1 MLLLSSDFEE
11 VERICHRA
19 LVFSRGRVV
28 SEIPRNELTI
38 ARLTADA
45 SGGAAT
51 GNGRSQAMSDS
62 LSQRYVGPAITRAI
76 SVWGLL
82 VLLILLIIVFSLL
95 RPDTFPTFFNIKS
108 ILNNKSVQALVALAV
123 FIPMTANHFDLSA
136 GFNLGISQVLAIG
149 LQGQGLP
156 WWAAVIAVLLMGA
169 LVGLANGVLVTRV
182 KIDSFIATL
191 GTGTVLYGLNAWYTG
206 GQQVL
211 ADLPPAFLAISGSI
225 GVVPA
230 PALYT
235 LIVSLALWIVFEFLP
250 LGRYL
255 YVLGASPRAAELN
268 GISARRYVTLGF
280 VAAGTLASFAGIVL
294 QSQLQIGQ
302 SSVGQEYLLPA
313 FTAALLGATS
323 VRPGR
328 VNVWGTVLA
337 VAVLAVTVAGLNQLG
352 APFFVEPLF
361 NGSMLILAVGLAVQ
375 ASQRRTRRGSEADR
389 AAAVLAQ
396 AKQAEETAHEQPPRC
411 SRQCRRQ
418 PGPRA

>member
-1 MLLLSSDFEE
+1 MN
-11 VERICHRA
+11 
-19 LVFSRGRVV
+19 G
-28 SEIPRNELTI
+28 
-38 ARLTADA
+38 ARTHYF
-45 SGGAAT
+45 GET
-51 GNGRSQAMSDS
+51 
-62 LSQRYVGPAITRAI
+62 VTRAV

-82 VLLILLIIVFSLL
+82 VLLVLLIIVFSLL
-95 RPDTFPTFFNIKS
+95 KPDTFLTYFNIRS
-108 ILNNKSVQALVALAV
+108 ILSNKSVQALVALSV
-123 FIPMTANHFDLSA
+123 FIPMASNQFDLSA
-136 GFNLGISQVLAIG
+136 GFNVGISQVLAIG

-156 WWAAVIAVLLMGA
+156 WWVAILAVLVMGA
-169 LVGLANGVLVTRV
+169 FVGLVNGILVTRV

-211 ADLPPAFLAISGSI
+211 ANLPPEFLAISGNI
-225 GVVPA
+225 WIIPA
-230 PALYT
+230 PAVYALV
-235 LIVSLALWIVFEFLP
+235 VSLVLWIVFEYLP

-268 GISARRYVTLGF
+268 GISAKRYVTFGF
-280 VAAGTLASFAGIVL
+280 IAAGTLAAFAGIVL
-294 QSQLQIGQ
+294 QSQLQVGQ

-323 VRPGR
+323 IRPGR

-375 ASQRRTRRGSEADR
+375 AAQRRSKRGTDADR
-389 AAAVLAQ
+389 AVAVGSAAPAV
-396 AKQAEETAHEQPPRC
+396 E
-411 SRQCRRQ
+411 
-418 PGPRA
+418 

>member
-1 MLLLSSDFEE
+1 
-11 VERICHRA
+11 
-19 LVFSRGRVV
+19 
-28 SEIPRNELTI
+28 
-38 ARLTADA
+38 
-45 SGGAAT
+45 
-51 GNGRSQAMSDS
+51 MSDS
-62 LSQRYVGPAITRAI
+62 MTGRYVGPAITRAI

-82 VLLILLIIVFSLL
+82 ILLVLLTIVFSLL
-95 RPDTFPTFFNIKS
+95 RPDTFLTFFNIKS
-108 ILNNKSVQALVALAV
+108 ILNNKSVQALLALAV

-149 LQGQGLP
+149 LQGQGVP
-156 WWAAVIAVLLMGA
+156 WWGAVILVLLMGA
-169 LVGLANGVLVTRV
+169 AVGLVNGLLVTRV

-211 ADLPPAFLAISGSI
+211 ADLPPPFLAISGTI
-225 GVVPA
+225 GIVPA

-235 LIVSLALWIVFEFLP
+235 LIVSLALWIAFEYLP

-255 YVLGASPRAAELN
+255 YVLGASPRTAELN

-294 QSQLQIGQ
+294 QSQLQVGQ

-361 NGSMLILAVGLAVQ
+361 NGAMLILAVGLAVQ
-375 ASQRRTRRGSEADR
+375 ASQRRSKRGSEADR
-389 AAAVLAQ
+389 AAAAAAALATQ
-396 AKQAEETAHEQPPRC
+396 QAED
-411 SRQCRRQ
+411 SR
-418 PGPRA
+418 

>member
-1 MLLLSSDFEE
+1 MMTDT
-11 VERICHRA
+11 VT
-19 LVFSRGRVV
+19 GRY
-28 SEIPRNELTI
+28 I
-38 ARLTADA
+38 
-45 SGGAAT
+45 
-51 GNGRSQAMSDS
+51 
-62 LSQRYVGPAITRAI
+62 GPAIARAV

-82 VLLILLIIVFSLL
+82 ILLVLLIIVFSLL
-95 RPDTFPTFFNIKS
+95 RPDTFLTFFNIKS
-108 ILNNKSVQALVALAV
+108 ILNNKSVQALLALAV

-149 LQGQGLP
+149 LQGQGVP
-156 WWAAVIAVLLMGA
+156 WWGAVLLVLLMGA
-169 LVGLANGVLVTRV
+169 VVGLVNGLLVTRV

-211 ADLPPAFLAISGSI
+211 ADLPPPFLAISGTI
-225 GVVPA
+225 GIVPA

-235 LIVSLALWIVFEFLP
+235 LIVSLALWIAFEWLP

-255 YVLGASPRAAELN
+255 YVLGASPRTAELN

-280 VAAGTLASFAGIVL
+280 VAAGILASFAGIVL
-294 QSQLQIGQ
+294 QSQLQVGQ

-313 FTAALLGATS
+313 FTSALLGATS

-361 NGSMLILAVGLAVQ
+361 NGAMLILAVGLAVQ
-375 ASQRRTRRGSEADR
+375 ASQRRSKRGSAADR
-389 AAAVLAQ
+389 AAAAAAALATQ
-396 AKQAEETAHEQPPRC
+396 QAEDTR
-411 SRQCRRQ
+411 
-418 PGPRA
+418 